1 MDRVLL
7 VEDNPGDAELTRL
20 AFEEAGVE
28 CELTVAESGER
39 ALELLDSPTEL
50 GDRYRPDLILL
61 DLNLPGMNGN
71 EVLRNVKSSDGL
83 KRIPVIAISSSA
95 AETDVRESYDLHVNS
110 YIQKPMDMAGFVEIV
125 QVIGEFWLDMTIRPP
140 VKN

>member
-39 ALELLDSPTEL
+39 ALELLESVTEV

>member
-39 ALELLDSPTEL
+39 ALELLDSRTEV

-125 QVIGEFWLDMTIRPP
+125 QVIGEFWLDMTIRAP

>member
-39 ALELLDSPTEL
+39 ALELLESPTD

-61 DLNLPGMNGN
+61 DLNLPGINGN

-95 AETDVRESYDLHVNS
+95 ADTDVRESYDLHVNS

-140 VKN
+140 AAN